1 MRGRSRLQHS
11 SVQPLPSHRVE
22 DPTLSLCLHR
32 VFHCSDDFLHSSSL
46 KSSCPGT
53 KHPRPVAPSSVF
65 ATEALG
71 LASRRKR
78 SKSESSVVS
87 SWCVGHLCP
96 AGAYFHQLETYPS
109 HSLPFGSF
117 VPPASAQLSVGFQKA
132 ASAASSLCLICSFI
146 SVTCWINAAARRS
159 INSGLTTQTQTNQE
173 STARSSAHVSS
184 MLPNFFGHDEF
195 SCVDSLEVHQSC
207 QFDARATVL
216 TLPCD

>member
-96 AGAYFHQLETYPS
+96 AGPTSTSWRRTRHTRFRSVHSFLQHLPS
-109 HSLPFGSF
+109 CP
-117 VPPASAQLSVGFQKA
+117 VGFQKA